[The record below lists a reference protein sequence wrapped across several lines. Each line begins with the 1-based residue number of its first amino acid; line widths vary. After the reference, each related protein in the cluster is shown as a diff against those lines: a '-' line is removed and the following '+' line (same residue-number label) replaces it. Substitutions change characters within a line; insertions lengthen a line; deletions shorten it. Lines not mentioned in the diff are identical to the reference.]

1 MPTVTASLSVF
12 VLCSCAAPCAGVLPG
27 ALDYYVSAPLM
38 RKRSKAISKVTGPG
52 GGGCEGG
59 RECGEGGGRGP
70 VSGSIRVQGCEQ
82 GLA

>member
-1 MPTVTASLSVF
+1 MSPFMPTVTASLSVF

-52 GGGCEGG
+52 GV
-59 RECGEGGGRGP
+59 GEGGNVGRG
-70 VSGSIRVQGCEQ
+70 GAG
-82 GLA
+82 GLSVAQ